1 MTTTLST
8 TMTSTLT
15 DEQNDIFDEAVIAL
29 SELSKNKTEITIS
42 ADEVSELYEKQIENE
57 NSNIIQPIAGQK
69 RKAPIASK
77 CCNLCFQTFQ
87 VAAPQKKCSDSNC
100 KGQLVLQAK
109 EPKILK
115 RAPPKCSKFCVKC
128 DHMVENIATAIKKC
142 PTCNSALEN
151 VEKKQSRQI
160 VIAEAVVPNGEVLYG
175 TGRNPWD

>member
-8 TMTSTLT
+8 TMTPTLS
-15 DEQNDIFDEAVIAL
+15 DEQNAIFDEAVIAL

-57 NSNIIQPIAGQK
+57 DSNIIKPVAGQK

-128 DHMVENIATAIKKC
+128 DQMVENIATAIKKC
-142 PTCNSALEN
+142 PTCNSALEK
-151 VEKKQSRQI
+151 VEKKQPRQI
-160 VIAEAVVPNGEVLYG
+160 VIAEAVVPNGEVLLY
-175 TGRNPWD
+175 T